1 MWTIQSGTRQC
12 GQSGRPFVVSSA
24 ERPWPFSGM
33 LRLFRFRRKRP
44 AAWPPQIER
53 SGVCGTCGDYRY
65 LIFALAGPSG
75 MKECRWPLQCNN
87 VVLETSRLL
96 LHIWSV
102 ARVRPTSAQAGGR
115 SSPLTRPFRNGEFDV
130 ASSSSS
136 IRRYA
141 EGAPQRGLHRAHERR
156 RCRRVD
162 GASQAGLV
170 AVCALVMDWQRAA

>member
-1 MWTIQSGTRQC
+1 VRC
-12 GQSGRPFVVSSA
+12 KCP
-24 ERPWPFSGM
+24 
-33 LRLFRFRRKRP
+33 L
-44 AAWPPQIER
+44 
-53 SGVCGTCGDYRY
+53 SGVKQTWF
-65 LIFALAGPSG
+65 FALHMSAFDPKRTLSALRQLEAALLSSRSRVPHLT
-75 MKECRWPLQCNN
+75 KPPARWPSRCNN
-87 VVLETSRLL
+87 VVLETSRPL

-102 ARVRPTSAQAGGR
+102 ARVRPTPAPVAFDWSN
-115 SSPLTRPFRNGEFDV
+115 SSRWPLEPLARLFRNGEFDV

-170 AVCALVMDWQRAA
+170 ALCAAPRN

>member
-1 MWTIQSGTRQC
+1 
-12 GQSGRPFVVSSA
+12 
-24 ERPWPFSGM
+24 M
-33 LRLFRFRRKRP
+33 LRREVSLLALSGHQPVRCTCLLLGVKRT
-44 AAWPPQIER
+44 I
-53 SGVCGTCGDYRY
+53 
-65 LIFALAGPSG
+65 LFALHMSANDPKRTLSALRQLEAALLSTRSRVLRAHLA
-75 MKECRWPLQCNN
+75 KPPARWPLRCNN
-87 VVLETSRLL
+87 VVLETSRPL

-102 ARVRPTSAQAGGR
+102 ARVRPTPAQAGGHSR
-115 SSPLTRPFRNGEFDV
+115 PLTRPFRNGEFDV

-170 AVCALVMDWQRAA
+170 ALCAAPRN